1 MGIWNAHTSV
11 GNIMG
16 SLLSGAALSSTVHSF
31 PHTCSSH
38 SSLLFSSLS
47 LVLISPLL
55 FFLFR
60 VFVFPF
66 LTLIMEPTSVC
77 SSLSCS
83 LPSYVAGM
91 HGNDWPMAFYLS
103 GGLISCM
110 GLIVCCILPN
120 KPEDVGLPS
129 LAEEERR

>member
-1 MGIWNAHTSV
+1 MGNWFPKNTRGLVMGIWNAHTSV

-31 PHTCSSH
+31 PHSSH
-38 SSLLFSSLS
+38 SSLLFSSLPS
-47 LVLISPLL
+47 
-55 FFLFR
+55 FFF
-60 VFVFPF
+60 F
-66 LTLIMEPTSVC
+66 SVC

>member
-1 MGIWNAHTSV
+1 MHTHQLVISWV
-11 GNIMG
+11 HYFLVQHSAVRFIL
-16 SLLSGAALSSTVHSF
+16 SLIVLILLS
-31 PHTCSSH
+31 CSHPSP
-38 SSLLFSSLS
+38 LFSSLPS
-47 LVLISPLL
+47 
-55 FFLFR
+55 FFFFS

-66 LTLIMEPTSVC
+66 LTLIMELTSVC